1 MNIARL
7 IILSVS
13 LATLFF
19 YPLIMSIANDG
30 QYYMNWKLINTFEL
44 IASFIFI
51 SLVFL
56 LSVFYIDRHQNET
69 RKTIFFSVLA
79 LLPLSF
85 FSIHLV
91 RQVGGKGVI
100 LYLLNHDILGINL
113 LLISGLLLIVFLIYF
128 RKKILSAVYEKII
141 IILLILSPISILSTS
156 IIIQYGLNDHVDS
169 HGEVIDLASKENL
182 IQNDKESIYVFL
194 FDELDYSILYKNKK
208 IDDQFP
214 NIKMFSE
221 QSENYH
227 NARSP
232 SDNTLSSISMLLTNS
247 SNKDIKVCGNV
258 LCEKQTNKRYV
269 KFKTDDN
276 LFLLAQ
282 SKNLKTSLVGWLH
295 KYCTQ
300 YGVNLDFCRS
310 YSVYNYATYS
320 RAFSLLNP
328 IYTNLMLLPYQLPF
342 GIIKNNLYT
351 KFHHRSAEL
360 TQKFALKIIE
370 SGNSV
375 FSFVHYNI
383 PHSPFIYDGEQFLPS
398 SSPFNQSK
406 DNYIKQLKFVDRM
419 FGELMMQFKNNN
431 KLDSSTIILLS
442 DHGFRAILPEDEG
455 NHVPMLIRRGELSKY
470 LNIDE
475 KVLTREKLFQILS
488 DS

>member
-1 MNIARL
+1 MNIGRL

-30 QYYMNWKLINTFEL
+30 QYYMSWKLINTFEL

-79 LLPLSF
+79 LLPLLF

-100 LYLLNHDILGINL
+100 LYLLNHHILGINL
-113 LLISGLLLIVFLIYF
+113 LLISGLLLLVILIYF
-128 RKKILSAVYEKII
+128 RKKLLSGFYEKII

-169 HGEVIDLASKENL
+169 LGEVIDLASKENL
-182 IQNDKESIYVFL
+182 NQSDKKSIYVFL

-208 IDDQFP
+208 IDDEFP

-258 LCEKQTNKRYV
+258 LCEKDTNKRYV

-276 LFLLAQ
+276 LFIYLPIPQYLPPPRRLVLL
-282 SKNLKTSLVGWLH
+282 
-295 KYCTQ
+295 
-300 YGVNLDFCRS
+300 F
-310 YSVYNYATYS
+310 
-320 RAFSLLNP
+320 
-328 IYTNLMLLPYQLPF
+328 
-342 GIIKNNLYT
+342 
-351 KFHHRSAEL
+351 
-360 TQKFALKIIE
+360 
-370 SGNSV
+370 
-375 FSFVHYNI
+375 
-383 PHSPFIYDGEQFLPS
+383 
-398 SSPFNQSK
+398 
-406 DNYIKQLKFVDRM
+406 
-419 FGELMMQFKNNN
+419 
-431 KLDSSTIILLS
+431 
-442 DHGFRAILPEDEG
+442 
-455 NHVPMLIRRGELSKY
+455 
-470 LNIDE
+470 
-475 KVLTREKLFQILS
+475 
-488 DS
+488 